1 MSLVNLKVLVHA
13 TFQVVTNKDIEVRR
27 RERIY
32 SSSAWQLVCQLPGI
46 GIPLR
51 PRSALPALSCITA
64 SGLSPRNPWS

>member
-13 TFQVVTNKDIEVRR
+13 TFQVVTNKDIEVLTPTRT
-27 RERIY
+27 Y
-32 SSSAWQLVCQLPGI
+32 LQQWQLVCQLPGI